1 MRTYG
6 LPDLVVELLDEL
18 FATLSVTLQD
28 HVGHDSLALI
38 LVVPPD
44 NGGLGYGLCGRR
56 ALSTSIV
63 PMR

>member
-18 FATLSVTLQD
+18 FGSLSVTFQD

-44 NGGLGYGLCGRR
+44 NGGLGYDFVGDS